1 VKNEL
6 ARRYKFV
13 VGFVGMVVIFLSCTT
28 DPGKIGLGLLPVG
41 DLVNV
46 RRIIEKESIKAYT
59 ETDGNQRS
67 DEPAYSLLGTF
78 NDPIF
83 GKTTADFAFQ
93 MRLNSFPDHSKDA
106 QPDSLVLYLLYKE
119 VYGDTVTPQKLK
131 VYELGTDL
139 VLDNKYYQDTNLK
152 SFITGDVLGERSY
165 VPRFKLDS
173 LSTTYGSTKALPKDT
188 VTHEIAIKLNN
199 SLLQK
204 LWAADSLTMSDNDK
218 FLKYFKGLYLEAGD
232 LNQGGGIMK
241 IYTTTSGYQ
250 LLLIMHY
257 HNADTDSLTYIYG
270 MNANSA
276 RVSRFVHD
284 YSKTKFAAN
293 LDKEDNLDSLIYLQ
307 TTGGLRTK
315 ILIPDLGTWSDS
327 TNFAIN
333 QAQLIFQIDTTLTD
347 VTKLLPPSQLVLTAL
362 DKDGNEYLPADVAF
376 SSAYY
381 GGYYNSIDKTYRFNI
396 VKHIQQVI
404 AKKKDNYG
412 FHLSTAFRS
421 DTFRRT
427 VLKGASSKTGIRLE
441 ITYSKIK

>member
-1 VKNEL
+1 VRNEF

-13 VGFVGMVVIFLSCTT
+13 VGFVGMVVIFWSCTT

-46 RRIIEKESIKAYT
+46 RRVIEKESIKAYT
-59 ETDGNQRS
+59 ETDGNQRT
-67 DEPAYSLLGTF
+67 DEPAFNLLGTF

-83 GKTTADFAFQ
+83 GKTTTDFAFQ
-93 MRLNSFPDHSKDA
+93 TRLNSFLEHTNGA
-106 QPDSLVLYLLYKE
+106 QPDSLVLYMLYME
-119 VYGDTVTPQKLK
+119 VYGDTLTPQKLK

-152 SFITGDVLGERSY
+152 SLITGDVIGEKNY
-165 VPRFKLDS
+165 IPKFKLDS
-173 LSTTYGSTKALPKDT
+173 LSTTNGSTKLIPKDT
-188 VTHEIAIKLNN
+188 VIQEIAIKLNN
-199 SLLQK
+199 SLMQK

-218 FLKYFKGLYLEAGD
+218 FLAYFKGLYLEAGD
-232 LNQGGGIMK
+232 LNQGGAIMK
-241 IYTTTSGYQ
+241 IFSIAAGSQ
-250 LLLIMHY
+250 LVMHY
-257 HNADTDSLTYIYG
+257 HNATTDSLSYAYSINS
-270 MNANSA
+270 NAA

-307 TTGGLRTK
+307 TAGGLRTK
-315 ILIPDLGTWSDS
+315 ILIPDLGNWSDS

-333 QAQLIFQIDTTLTD
+333 QAQLIFQVDSTVTD

-381 GGYYNSIDKTYRFNI
+381 GGYYNSTDKTYRFNI
-396 VKHIQQVI
+396 VKHLQEVI